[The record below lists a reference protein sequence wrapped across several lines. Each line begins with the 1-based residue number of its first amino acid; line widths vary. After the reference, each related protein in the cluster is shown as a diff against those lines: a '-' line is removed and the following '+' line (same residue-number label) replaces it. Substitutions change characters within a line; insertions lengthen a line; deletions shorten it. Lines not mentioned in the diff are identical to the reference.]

1 MLNRT
6 WKIILLLI
14 VLVLMIW
21 PDLIG
26 ASGSWIALIAVIVL
40 LIGEFACG
48 KCGTSEARAAPVR
61 RRSSKKRRR
70 R

>member
-26 ASGSWIALIAVIVL
+26 ASGNWIALIAVIIL
-40 LIGEFACG
+40 LIGEFTCST
-48 KCGTSEARAAPVR
+48 CGTSKAKAAPVR
-61 RRSSKKRRR
+61 RRSPKKRRR